1 MSPVF
6 TAFSRALADFWQ
18 PRILALALVPPLA
31 AIAVW
36 IGLAWAFAD
45 DWARLVADWIAG
57 TSWLG
62 WVRDWGLAS
71 ALIWASGIAAAA
83 LTLPLMLITAV
94 LVTDIVA
101 MPVIVPFVGERHHP
115 RLERLKGGTVAG
127 SVGNAFV
134 AVTLFVLLW
143 LASLPLWFTGIGALV
158 LPPLI
163 AAFFNQRLF
172 RYDALAEHASAA
184 EFERIISTS
193 RGDLFLL
200 GLLLSLLLYVPLVN
214 LMVPVLSALAFTHF
228 CLARL
233 DQLRAATQG
242 GR

>member
-45 DWARLVADWIAG
+45 DWARLVTDWIAG

-71 ALIWASGIAAAA
+71 VLIWAGGIAAAA

-101 MPVIVPFVGERHHP
+101 MPVIVPFVAGRHHP
-115 RLERLKGGTVAG
+115 QLERRRGGTVAG
-127 SVGNAFV
+127 SVGNATI
-134 AVTLFVLLW
+134 AVTVFAAMWIV
-143 LASLPLWFTGIGALV
+143 SLPLWFTGIGALV

-163 AAFFNQRLF
+163 AAFFNQRMF

-184 EFERIISTS
+184 EFDRIIGAS

-200 GLLLSLLLYVPLVN
+200 GLLLSLLLYVPLVIR
-214 LMVPVLSALAFTHF
+214 MVPVLSALAFTHF
-228 CLARL
+228 SLARL
-233 DQLRAATQG
+233 AQWRDAG
-242 GR
+242 